1 MHRIAL
7 TVATPDLDAEVDPRF
22 GRADFILL
30 VEPESM
36 AWEALANPAR
46 EAAGG
51 AGIQA
56 AEFVAQNGAH
66 AVCSGDFGPN
76 AYEALEAAGIAMYR
90 YESCRT
96 AREAMERFKAGELP
110 AADPPQQGRG
120 RRRRR

>member
-30 VEPESM
+30 VEPETM

-46 EAAGG
+46 EAPGG

-56 AEFVAQNGAH
+56 AEFVAERGAD
-66 AVCSGDFGPN
+66 AVLSGDFGPK
-76 AYEALEAAGIAMYR
+76 AYQALEAAGIAMYR

-96 AREAMERFKAGELP
+96 AREAMERFRAGELP
-110 AADPPQQGRG
+110 AADSPRRGAG
-120 RRRRR
+120 RRSWR